1 MGSNLKN
8 IQTNKQMHLCLILSV
23 FHIDSSKFTSSISPS
38 SPAVCNLGSDCQV
51 IFFLFFKFS
60 SLMLDFFKL
69 ISGN

>member
-38 SPAVCNLGSDCQV
+38 SPAVCNLGSDCH
-51 IFFLFFKFS
+51 FFFF
-60 SLMLDFFKL
+60 
-69 ISGN
+69 